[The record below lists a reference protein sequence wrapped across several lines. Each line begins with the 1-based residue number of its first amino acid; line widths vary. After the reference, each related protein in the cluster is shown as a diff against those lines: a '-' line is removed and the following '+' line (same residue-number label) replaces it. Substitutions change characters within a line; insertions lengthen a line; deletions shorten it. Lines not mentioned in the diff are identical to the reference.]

1 MGGFLLRRLLQG
13 LLVLWLVTTATF
25 LLIHAA
31 PGGPAVL
38 ADPKLSA
45 VERRAIEE
53 RLGVDQPLPIQY
65 LRWHARL
72 IRGDL
77 GRSFLYQT
85 PTLATV
91 TSRLPNTLVL
101 VAVAL
106 LAALTIAVP
115 VGLAVGTRPGG
126 RLDRLVGLVNFT
138 SLAIPPFWFGI
149 LAILLVAARWRLL
162 PAGGM
167 VTPGRADDLADRLA
181 HLVLPVAVLALPLSA
196 ELIRFLRAAV
206 ATAVNASHVR
216 PAAARGLSPGTVL
229 RRHVARNTLVPLLT
243 VLGLQIPMLVGGA
256 AVTETV
262 FAWPGMGRLSVEAAL
277 GRDYPLVMT
286 IALVVAATVVTANLL
301 LDLAYGWADP
311 RIRSEA

>member
-1 MGGFLLRRLLQG
+1 MAGFLVRRVLQG

-45 VERRAIEE
+45 VERQAIEA
-53 RLGVDQPLPIQY
+53 RLGIDQPLATQY

-72 IRGDL
+72 LEGDL

-85 PTLATV
+85 PTLSTV
-91 TSRLPNTLVL
+91 LTRLPNTLAL
-101 VAVAL
+101 VAASL
-106 LAALTIAVP
+106 LLSLVIAVP
-115 VGLAVGTRPGG
+115 LGVAVGLAPGG
-126 RLDRLVGLVNFT
+126 RLDRTVGVINFT

-149 LAILLVAARWRLL
+149 VAILLVAARWHLL

-167 VTPGRADDLADRLA
+167 VTPGQHDLGDRLA
-181 HLVLPVAVLALPLSA
+181 HLALPMAVLALPLSA

-206 ATAVNASHVR
+206 TGTAAASHVR
-216 PAAARGLSPGTVL
+216 PAAARGLTRGAVL
-229 RRHVARNTLVPLLT
+229 RRHVLRNTLVPLLT

-277 GRDYPLVMT
+277 GRDYPLVMA
-286 IALVVAATVVTANLL
+286 IALVVAATVVTANFL

-311 RIRSEA
+311 RIRSQA

>member
-31 PGGPAVL
+31 PGGPAIL
-38 ADPKLSA
+38 ADPKLSP
-45 VERRAIEE
+45 VERQAIEA
-53 RLGVDQPLPIQY
+53 RLGVDQPLATQY
-65 LRWHARL
+65 VRWHARL

-91 TSRLPNTLVL
+91 VSRLPNTLML

-106 LAALTIAVP
+106 LVSLLIAVP
-115 VGLAVGTRPGG
+115 VGLAVGTRPGS
-126 RLDRLVGLVNFT
+126 RFDRLVGVINFT

-149 LAILLVAARWRLL
+149 VAILLVAARWRLL

-167 VTPGRADDLADRLA
+167 VTPGQNADLFDRLA
-181 HLVLPVAVLALPLSA
+181 HLILPAAVLALPLSA
-196 ELIRFLRAAV
+196 ELIRFLRATV
-206 ATAVNASHVR
+206 AAGTSASHVG
-216 PAAARGLSPGTVL
+216 PAAARGLSAGTVL
-229 RRHVARNTLVPLLT
+229 RRHVARNALVPLLT
-243 VLGLQIPMLVGGA
+243 VLGLQIPLLVGGA

-301 LDLAYGWADP
+301 LDIAYGWADP

>member
-53 RLGVDQPLPIQY
+53 RLGVDQPLPIHY